1 MRFSYRDIWK
11 MSYPILLS
19 MLMQQ
24 LVGITDIIYLGRLS
38 EVDLGASALGST
50 YFFTVF
56 MVAFGFSVGAQIIM
70 ARRNGEQQYRQ
81 IGEVFYQGC
90 AFLIVTAALIVILSY
105 FLTPH
110 LLNVLIDN
118 AAIREATR
126 QYIDWRMLGLFAASI
141 LVMGRAFF
149 VAVTSTFVLTLISL
163 VMVLA
168 NVILNYI
175 LIFGK
180 FGMPALGIAGA
191 AIASDTAELI
201 AIAVAVIYFIIK
213 VDTKK
218 FGLNRFIYK
227 NFRLLKSIL
236 DVSVW
241 TMLQQFVSVSTW
253 FLFFVAIEHLG
264 ERELAVSN
272 LLRSLS
278 SFPFVVVN
286 AMAAAISSMTSNLIG
301 QGDKDEV
308 WPACMRG
315 MKLCSLVILPML
327 IIMAIFPEVLL
338 RLYTDNIQ
346 LIKASLAPYNIMLL
360 SFVTFVPA
368 WILFNAVSGT
378 GNTKYAMVIEFAAM
392 LVYVLHITVVIL
404 YFKMPLSVCWTADW
418 VYNIVVLALSYK
430 YMASRKWYDKVV

>member
-1 MRFSYRDIWK
+1 MSFTYRDIWK

-24 LVGITDIIYLGRLS
+24 LVGITDIVYLGRLS

-70 ARRNGEQQYRQ
+70 ARRNGERQYEK

-90 AFLIVTAALIVILSY
+90 SFLIFTAAFVILLSY
-105 FLTPH
+105 FFTPF

-118 AAIREATR
+118 MAIRAATR
-126 QYIDWRMLGLFAASI
+126 RYIEWRMLGLFAASI

-149 VAVTSTFVLTLISL
+149 VAITSTFVLTLVSL

-168 NVILNYI
+168 NIILNYI

-180 FGMPALGIAGA
+180 FGMPALGISGA
-191 AIASDTAELI
+191 AIASDAAELI
-201 AIAVAVIYFIIK
+201 AVAVAVIYFMVK
-213 VDTKK
+213 VDITKY
-218 FGLNRFIYK
+218 GLSRFVYRRLK
-227 NFRLLKSIL
+227 LLKSIL
-236 DVSVW
+236 NVSVW

-286 AMAAAISSMTSNLIG
+286 AIAAAVSSITSNLIG
-301 QGDKDEV
+301 EGKKEEV
-308 WPACMRG
+308 MPACMRG
-315 MKLCSLVILPML
+315 IKLCSLVIFPLLLFMAVFPQMML
-327 IIMAIFPEVLL
+327 RI
-338 RLYTDNIQ
+338 YTDNMQ
-346 LIKASLAPYNIMLL
+346 LIMASFEPYNVMLL
-360 SFVTFVPA
+360 SFVVFVPA

-392 LVYVLHITVVIL
+392 LAYVLHISTVIL

-418 VYNIVVLALSYK
+418 VYNTMVLVLSHR
-430 YMASRKWYDKVV
+430 YMFSRKWHDKAV